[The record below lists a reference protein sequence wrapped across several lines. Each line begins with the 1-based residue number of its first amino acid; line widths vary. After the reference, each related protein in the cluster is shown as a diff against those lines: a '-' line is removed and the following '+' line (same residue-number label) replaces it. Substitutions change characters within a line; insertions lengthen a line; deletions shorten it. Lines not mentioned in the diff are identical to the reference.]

1 MGLAIF
7 PQPREANMAATDS
20 GSKTFTTRDY
30 RLQSGA
36 VLPEVRIAYR
46 TLGILSPARDN
57 VVLITHGF
65 TSGPD
70 MISPGGVTG
79 EGAWSQLV
87 GPGKPVDSNRY
98 FAICPNM
105 LGSSYG
111 STNAAS
117 IDPATGKSY
126 GPRFPDITVRDI
138 VATQRLLLN
147 DFGVDKFVAVVG
159 PSYGGYQAFQWAID
173 YPTAMRGIAPI
184 VTSPSVSRERAEGR
198 AANFRATLSQN
209 PNWNGGDYYGTGGV
223 LDTMIDIRMAT
234 LKLYGIE
241 ARLKQSMSDPNEI
254 EAAIRKEGTQWARG
268 FDANSLIILANALRG
283 FDVTPRFSEIKAKV
297 LYVLSRT
304 DQLFPPDIAPGVMKG
319 LKDAGVDADYFLLDS
334 ELGHSASG
342 LDAHKWA
349 PRLRQFMESLE

>member
-1 MGLAIF
+1 MT
-7 PQPREANMAATDS
+7 AA
-20 GSKTFTTRDY
+20 KARTFDIENF
-30 RLQSGA
+30 RLRNGVVMPA
-36 VLPEVRIAYR
+36 VRIAYW
-46 TLGILSPARDN
+46 TLGTLSPKRDN
-57 VVLITHGF
+57 VVLVTHGF
-65 TSGPD
+65 TSGPQ

-87 GPGKPVDSNRY
+87 GPGKPVDTNRY

-117 IDPATGKSY
+117 IDPATGKPY
-126 GPRFPDITVRDI
+126 GLRFPDISVSDI
-138 VATQRLLLN
+138 VATQRLLLD

-159 PSYGGYQAFQWAID
+159 PSYGGYQAFQWAVD

-184 VTSPSVSRERAEGR
+184 VTSPSVSRERSEGR
-198 AANFRATLSQN
+198 AANFRATLSKN
-209 PNWNGGDYYGTGGV
+209 PNWNGGDYYATSGV

-234 LKLYGIE
+234 LKIYGIE
-241 ARLKQSMSDPNEI
+241 ARLKQRMSDPNEI
-254 EAAIRKEGTQWARG
+254 EAAIQKEATEWAKG
-268 FDANSLIILANALRG
+268 FDANSLIILAKALRG
-283 FDVTPRFSEIKAKV
+283 FDVTARFSEIKAKV
-297 LYVLSRT
+297 LFVLSRT

-334 ELGHSASG
+334 EYGHSASG

-349 PRLRQFMESLE
+349 PRLRAFMESLG